1 MIATMYSRAI
11 LLGKLPRAL
20 ETQGPVRP
28 GRTMKKLTS
37 MHLAAAGLVL
47 AVGGTVLAESPI
59 VKPVYI
65 FAHAGGARAYAPD
78 NSMPTMD
85 YAMTL
90 GVTGIEIDMRITKDG
105 HIVLIHDDLINVGDP
120 QAPVLHWAG
129 GGAVAAGS
137 TISALTLQEV
147 KRLRYKGQ
155 VDGRPQEL
163 RIVPAD
169 EAIAKFKERTN
180 FFLDVKSVPAQD
192 VLQLIARHDIVERSV
207 VLALDLDYLRKVR
220 AADPR
225 ISLCYF
231 TSMPED
237 PGKARELVEE
247 VAGVGVEMFGSHEM
261 TEAKVKLW
269 HEYGITARPSGNMS
283 SPNNQSILEG
293 FFKSGMDGM
302 LPVHP
307 KTALEAV
314 KATLGTEYLPK
325 ENQTIYDLLHP
336 ADPLDN

>member
-1 MIATMYSRAI
+1 MI
-11 LLGKLPRAL
+11 KLSS
-20 ETQGPVRP
+20 TC
-28 GRTMKKLTS
+28 
-37 MHLAAAGLVL
+37 LAAAGLVL

-65 FAHAGGARAYAPD
+65 FAHAGGARDYAPD

-90 GVTGIEIDMRITKDG
+90 GVTGIEVDMRITKDG

-137 TISALTLQEV
+137 KISALTLQEV

-180 FFLDVKSVPAQD
+180 FLLDVKSVPAQD
-192 VLQLIARHDIVERSV
+192 VLQLIARHDIAERSV
-207 VLALDLDYLRKVR
+207 VLALDLDYLREVR

-231 TSMPED
+231 TPMPED

-247 VAGVGVEMFGSHEM
+247 VAGVGVEMLASPEKGAVSRM
-261 TEAKVKLW
+261 TEAKVRLC

-293 FFKSGMDGM
+293 FFKRGMDGM
-302 LPVHP
+302 LPVRP
-307 KTALEAV
+307 ETALEAV
-314 KATLGTEYLPK
+314 KAVLGTEYLPQ

-336 ADPLDN
+336 ADAQSN